1 MRDVRAENGEQL
13 CDSGYKLP
21 SRSRLSL
28 SIEAR
33 VHTCI
38 SPLSFQLE
46 KIIVRRPDDPAIR
59 EPCHGYFNYQPFRI
73 YI

>member
-38 SPLSFQLE
+38 SPLLPTGE
-46 KIIVRRPDDPAIR
+46 NNREATRRSR
-59 EPCHGYFNYQPFRI
+59 HS
-73 YI
+73 